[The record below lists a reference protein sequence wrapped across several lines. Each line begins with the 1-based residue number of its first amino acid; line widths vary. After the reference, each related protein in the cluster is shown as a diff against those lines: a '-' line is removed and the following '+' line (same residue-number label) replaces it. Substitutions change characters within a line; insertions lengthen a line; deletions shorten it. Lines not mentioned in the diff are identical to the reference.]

1 MGHDNGV
8 YEISHFK
15 VCPNC
20 GKQTGRFTET
30 LYLEPG
36 EEYTGNSR
44 VLSKT
49 MPYENSSR
57 QGCTEVRIT
66 RDQFRDFNYG
76 NFCTLDCC
84 RRFANTIW
92 NSDPETSGRVLNQFR
107 YLHRNLVAK
116 VRRRLENAA

>member
-30 LYLEPG
+30 QYLEPG
-36 EEYTGNSR
+36 EEYTGNGR

-49 MPYENSSR
+49 APDETGR
-57 QGCTEVRIT
+57 CTRVRIT

-76 NFCTLDCC
+76 NFCTLNCC
-84 RRFANTIW
+84 RRFANTLW
-92 NSDPETSGRVLNQFR
+92 DSDPETSGRVLNQFR

-116 VRRRLENAA
+116 VRRRKEDAA